1 MNDLVKLYF
10 FILNVQFGSVVR
22 ALVHASLT
30 SWGQGLNPL
39 CGVKTTFRTM
49 NIVKLS
55 WARLYY
61 NWISYKGVGVLVDR
75 LKLIK
80 TGPN

>member
-39 CGVKTTFRTM
+39 CWGKTTFRTL

-55 WARLYY
+55 
-61 NWISYKGVGVLVDR
+61 
-75 LKLIK
+75 
-80 TGPN
+80 